1 VSSAI
6 LEIARQEFVLHRRNR
21 WVISFAILFAAL
33 SLAVAY
39 FGMITSGY
47 SGFQDFV
54 RTSASL
60 VNLGGF
66 LLPLFALLLGV
77 FSFLTHREYLEVL
90 ATQPV
95 SRSTLLLGKYFG
107 LLISVLTAAAL
118 GDQAAVE
125 RIVIDKQEELHAM
138 DPWRMQPIHWAAHCG
153 HREVVGWLLDQGADV
168 NAAAD
173 SWTPLHLAV
182 EIGHEDVATLLLEH
196 GADPEARL
204 DDEHDSM
211 TPMEMAKAWKLHKMV
226 EFLGPYYG

>member
-1 VSSAI
+1 MTPAEEFRKAFDAGDEQACTRLLESHPDLANSSASDKQPYI
-6 LEIARQEFVLHRRNR
+6 RSALHRE
-21 WVISFAILFAAL
+21 SHGQSPGMSELFL
-33 SLAVAY
+33 K
-39 FGMITSGY
+39 FG
-47 SGFQDFV
+47 
-54 RTSASL
+54 
-60 VNLGGF
+60 
-66 LLPLFALLLGV
+66 
-77 FSFLTHREYLEVL
+77 
-90 ATQPV
+90 
-95 SRSTLLLGKYFG
+95 STVD
-107 LLISVLTAAAL
+107 VLTAAAL
-118 GDQAAVE
+118 GDQEAVE